1 MTQNRGDGG
10 PPAGKTPFRYAI
22 PLAELIADVKG
33 VGKLSKTVYRT
44 YHELIRTLG
53 PELPILLDI
62 PIKQIEEVAGK
73 DIAGSIA
80 AVRVG
85 AVEIEPGYDGLYGT
99 IHAARTSA
107 QPQKSLFG

>member
-1 MTQNRGDGG
+1 MPNSEELLVHCDGG
-10 PPAGKTPFRYAI
+10 ARGNPGPGGAGC
-22 PLAELIADVKG
+22 V
-33 VGKLSKTVYRT
+33 
-44 YHELIRTLG
+44 
-53 PELPILLDI
+53 
-62 PIKQIEEVAGK
+62 IEEVAGK